1 MGERVERS
9 ALKVGHSG
17 DVRRRLEDSVTALAA
32 MLNQGCFAHHE
43 DSVGTELELDL
54 VDPLGLPRLVN
65 DDVLAR
71 LARPDLQQELGRF
84 NIEFNLRP
92 RRLTSGVLDAM
103 ESEFADTLR
112 TRGLEDLG
120 VRLVAVGTLP
130 TAGPE
135 ELIRDRLSSP
145 SRYELLA
152 RRMRAERHGPV
163 AVRIDGAESLTFVSP
178 SVAPEAAATS
188 LQLHLRVPPDRFAS
202 YYNAAQAIAG
212 AQLAAGANSPY
223 LLGRQLWQETRI
235 PLCEQMLD
243 TRPGRKIRAGA
254 PPRAWLGDRWIRGPV
269 ELFDSI
275 VRSVPPLLPT
285 LAAES
290 PLDSLTCGKAPQLPE
305 LRLHN
310 GTVWRWNRP
319 VYDVQDGQPH
329 LRIENRVLPSG
340 PGALDM
346 TANAAFYLGLVRAL
360 SDADRPLWSTT
371 PFALVERN
379 LYAAA
384 RLGLDATLH
393 WDGTRVP
400 AAELILDVL
409 LPLAETGLDT
419 WGIPSA
425 ERDRYLS
432 VIAQR
437 VSTGQTGARWQTTT
451 VDWIERHGRL
461 GRRAALREMTR
472 RYAEH
477 ARTGAPVHHWPIP

>member
-9 ALKVGHSG
+9 ALEVGHSG
-17 DVRRRLEDSVTALAA
+17 EVRRRLEDSVMALAA
-32 MLNQGCFAHHE
+32 MLDQGCFAHHE

-71 LARPDLQQELGRF
+71 LERPDLQQELGLF

-103 ESEFADTLR
+103 ESEFAATLG

-120 VRLVAVGTLP
+120 VRLLAVGTLP

-145 SRYELLA
+145 TRYELLA

-223 LLGRQLWQETRI
+223 LLGRQLWQETRV
-235 PLCEQMLD
+235 PLCEQVLD
-243 TRPGRKIRAGA
+243 TRRRREVRAGA

-285 LAAES
+285 IAAEN
-290 PLDSLTCGKAPQLPE
+290 PFDSLTCGKAPHLPE

-371 PFALVERN
+371 PFAQVERN

-400 AAELILDVL
+400 AAKLILDVL